1 MIICNVIHGRGFFS
15 PLFAFGLEQDI
26 KYKKKMV
33 NITASERAK
42 TTVIIN
48 YLLKKKIMLIK

>member
-1 MIICNVIHGRGFFS
+1 MVGVFFP
-15 PLFAFGLEQDI
+15 PLFAFGFEQDI

-48 YLLKKKIMLIK
+48 YLLEKKKSCW